1 MFRILSQCFIY
12 IYIYIYVCIYK
23 YNNSVVEEISVTS
36 QFRCCAHIRVRG
48 IPQGGSNVG
57 SHSVNHRVEQLLL
70 AMNLQH
76 YLFFGLNH
84 NGL

>member
-1 MFRILSQCFIY
+1 MY
-12 IYIYIYVCIYK
+12 IY
-23 YNNSVVEEISVTS
+23 NSVIVEISVTS
-36 QFRCCAHIRVRG
+36 QFRCCAHISAGG

-57 SHSVNHRVEQLLL
+57 FHSVNHRVEQRLL
-70 AMNLQH
+70 AMNLQR